1 MGIKLD
7 KLLELSELVEKLT
20 GFTVPPNKPVTGG
33 RLWGWST
40 GLPSS
45 LWSNAKTEDPLI
57 MLPYHY
63 DLIGAKEPVLYLD
76 KKSGKDNLKYWLDK
90 VGLSIPEEKER
101 DLLDRAKAKSLDL
114 KRDLDETEFREL
126 VEAMLRQHQD

>member
-1 MGIKLD
+1 
-7 KLLELSELVEKLT
+7 
-20 GFTVPPNKPVTGG
+20 
-33 RLWGWST
+33 
-40 GLPSS
+40 
-45 LWSNAKTEDPLI
+45 

-76 KKSGKDNLKYWLDK
+76 KKSEKDNLKYWLDK
-90 VGLSIPEEKER
+90 VELSIPEEKEH